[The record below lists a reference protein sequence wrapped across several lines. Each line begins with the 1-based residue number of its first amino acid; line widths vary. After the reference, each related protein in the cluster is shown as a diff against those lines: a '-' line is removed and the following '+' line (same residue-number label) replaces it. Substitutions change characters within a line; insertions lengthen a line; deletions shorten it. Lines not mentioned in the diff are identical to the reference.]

1 MKKLVREYEYSQ
13 AQLNT
18 MAKLAEECGISDV
31 VAKILYSRGVDTPE
45 KIKRFLS
52 PSKKH
57 FISPFKM
64 SGMSDLKNTVDE
76 MVRSGGHILVF
87 GDYDADG
94 ICASSILFLALREY
108 GADVSAYVPERAD
121 GYGMKKQTL
130 ERLIDE
136 RNPSLVI
143 SVDCGISNRSEVEYV
158 RSRDIKVIVTDHH
171 ELPELLPDCII
182 VNPKLKDDYPY
193 DNLCGAGVAFKVA
206 CALLGETAYKFLDLA
221 AVATVADSVPLT
233 DENRDIVSEG
243 LKILNK
249 SPREAL
255 GYLFN
260 LSAYK
265 SENVTSQTIAFVIA
279 PRINAA
285 GRMGD
290 AASALKLFTSESSS
304 EIYDLATKLCAYND
318 ERRVMCE
325 NLSSDI
331 RSKLKECETSDKIIM
346 LYDETWLSGII
357 GIVAAQIVEDFNR
370 PTILFVKNGDMLKGS
385 ARTIEGINI
394 YEALKA
400 CDSYITEFGG
410 HAQAAGVNVTVEQF
424 SKLKN
429 ALSKYLGEKYD
440 ESAYVS
446 TISVAER
453 LDSPVSLSFVKELE
467 RLEPFGVGNKKP
479 LFYYD
484 AGVCDVRR
492 LKEGTPHISIKNLGA
507 DVIWFSG
514 EHALPYLQ
522 SDLKK
527 QLVVD
532 LSVSKF
538 RDEEYVRA
546 NVKEMLYDTSSEEYE
561 IFSFKNKLQSLKKHI
576 AQESDY
582 AELKKLDCRREYLAE
597 IYTAIR
603 GIEKNV
609 NSSEQ
614 AANVLSDKYS
624 KKQTVFAVEVFIELG
639 FLRFDNGLNV
649 IKGKRG
655 ELTDSVIYSSVLKL
669 KGE

>member
-18 MAKLAEECGISDV
+18 VAKLAKECEISDV
-31 VAKILYSRGVDTPE
+31 IAKILYSRGVDTPE

-64 SGMSDLKNTVDE
+64 SGMSELKNTIDE
-76 MVRSGGHILVF
+76 IVQNGGHILVF

-94 ICASSILFLALREY
+94 ICASSILYLALREY
-108 GADVSAYVPERAD
+108 GANVSAYVPERAD

-143 SVDCGISNRSEVEYV
+143 SVDCGISNRNEVEYV
-158 RSRDIKVIVTDHH
+158 RSRGIKVIVTDHH
-171 ELPELLPDCII
+171 ELPEILPDCVI

-233 DENRDIVSEG
+233 NENRDIVSEG

-260 LSAYK
+260 LSAYR

-304 EIYDLATKLCAYND
+304 EIYDLATKLCEYND

-331 RSKLKECETSDKIIM
+331 QNKLKTSGVSDKIIM
-346 LYDETWLSGII
+346 LYDEAWLSGII
-357 GIVAAQIVEDFNR
+357 GIVAAQVVEDFNR

-400 CDSYITEFGG
+400 CDAYITEFGG
-410 HAQAAGVNVTVEQF
+410 HAQAAGVNVSVEQF
-424 SKLKN
+424 PKLKN
-429 ALSKYLGEKYD
+429 ALTEYLSEKYD

-446 TISVAER
+446 TISVVER
-453 LDSPVSLSFVKELE
+453 LDFPVTLTFVKELE

-484 AGVCDVRR
+484 ARFCDARR
-492 LKEGTPHISIKNLGA
+492 LKEGMPHISIKNLGT
-507 DVIWFSG
+507 DVIWFGG
-514 EHALPYLQ
+514 EQALPHLQ
-522 SDLKK
+522 SNLKK

-546 NVKEMLYDTSSEEYE
+546 SVKDMIYDTNSAEYE
-561 IFSFKNKLQSLKKHI
+561 IFSFKNKLLSLKK
-576 AQESDY
+576 QTETENGYTD
-582 AELKKLDCRREYLAE
+582 LKDLDCKRECLAE

-603 GIEKNV
+603 NIEKNV

-614 AANVLSDKYS
+614 VADALSDKYS
-624 KKQTVFAVEVFIELG
+624 KKQTIFATEVFIELG
-639 FLRFDNGLNV
+639 FLRFENGLNV